1 MTLPV
6 IGKLF
11 GVVTGALLVA
21 ALSVTA
27 ALATATVGKP
37 APAFTATDSLGQTV
51 RLDAYRG
58 KTVVLEWT
66 NDGCPY
72 VQKHYGAGNMQALQ
86 KKLTTEGIV
95 WLTVISSA
103 PGTQGFVSGLEA
115 DELTRTRGAAPTA
128 VLLDPKGTVARLY
141 DARTTPHMF
150 IVTPDGTLAY
160 KGAIDD
166 KPTTRHED
174 IKTAVN
180 YVTSALAQLAAGKPV
195 DPAVTRSYGCSVKY
209 AD

>member
-1 MTLPV
+1 MTRSV
-6 IGKLF
+6 IGTLA
-11 GVVTGALLVA
+11 GAATGAVLAA
-21 ALSVTA
+21 ALTIGA
-27 ALATATVGKP
+27 ALATTTVGQP

-58 KTVVLEWT
+58 KTVVLEWS

-86 KKLTTEGIV
+86 KKLTAEGIV

-103 PGTQGFVSGLEA
+103 PGTQGYVSGLEA

-128 VLLDPKGTVARLY
+128 VLLDPKGTLGRLY
-141 DARTTPHMF
+141 DARTTPHMY
-150 IVTPDGTLAY
+150 IVTPDGKLAY

-166 KPTTRHED
+166 KPSTRRDD

-180 YVTSALAQLAAGKPV
+180 YVTGALAQLAAGKPV
-195 DPAVTRSYGCSVKY
+195 DPAVTRPYGCSVKY